1 MNTSLVSQCLA
12 FCQTLTNQGKDF
24 SFNLTINS
32 SFSFSLDTREKKV
45 NSTLG
50 KKRTSPSTQ
59 RRNARRREEFL
70 RKKLNFSSV
79 SSSALD
85 SPADIS
91 PSATTTETTPVTAAD
106 ATPTLAPEV
115 APFPSPSEQKA
126 KSDQVQEEFPLEG
139 VEVSPPRRS
148 YSHVTVRPEPSP
160 IQFGPRNGLRPHWG
174 RRTREA

>member
-1 MNTSLVSQCLA
+1 MNP
-12 FCQTLTNQGKDF
+12 
-24 SFNLTINS
+24 
-32 SFSFSLDTREKKV
+32 
-45 NSTLG
+45 TLG
-50 KKRTSPSTQ
+50 KKRKSPSTQ

-91 PSATTTETTPVTAAD
+91 PSATTVETTPVAA
-106 ATPTLAPEV
+106 AASTLAPEV
-115 APFPSPSEQKA
+115 APLPSPSEEKA
-126 KSDQVQEEFPLEG
+126 KSDQVQEEFPLES

-148 YSHVTVRPEPSP
+148 YSHVTVKREPSQ

>member
-1 MNTSLVSQCLA
+1 M
-12 FCQTLTNQGKDF
+12 
-24 SFNLTINS
+24 
-32 SFSFSLDTREKKV
+32 

-115 APFPSPSEQKA
+115 APLPSPSEQKA

-139 VEVSPPRRS
+139 VEVSPQRRS
-148 YSHVTVRPEPSP
+148 YSHEPEPSQ
-160 IQFGPRNGLRPHWG
+160 IQIWA
-174 RRTREA
+174 T

>member
-1 MNTSLVSQCLA
+1 M
-12 FCQTLTNQGKDF
+12 
-24 SFNLTINS
+24 
-32 SFSFSLDTREKKV
+32 

-79 SSSALD
+79 LSFDLD
-85 SPADIS
+85 SLVDIS
-91 PSATTTETTPVTAAD
+91 PSATTAEIIPVTAAD
-106 ATPTLAPEV
+106 ATPTLATEV
-115 APFPSPSEQKA
+115 APLPSPSEQNA
-126 KSDQVQEEFPLEG
+126 QSDQVQEEFPLEG

-148 YSHVTVRPEPSP
+148 YSHVTVKPDPSL